1 MPSRLTTLSSSITE
15 GTLKTHS
22 FGVELP
28 FILIECF
35 EGLIKVVDQSAGVPS
50 FHINIIDVGLD

>member
-1 MPSRLTTLSSSITE
+1 
-15 GTLKTHS
+15 
-22 FGVELP
+22 
-28 FILIECF
+28 LIECF